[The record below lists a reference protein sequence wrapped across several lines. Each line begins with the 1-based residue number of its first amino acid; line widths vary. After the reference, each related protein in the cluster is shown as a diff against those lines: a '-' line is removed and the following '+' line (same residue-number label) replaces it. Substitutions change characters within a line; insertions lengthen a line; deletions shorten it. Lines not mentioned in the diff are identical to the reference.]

1 MTPRGSEEED
11 FEHLKRIKTRL
22 LRALKKA
29 EAWMDSVGSGV
40 ESDSYARVMRQASS
54 AIDDAEQS

>member
-1 MTPRGSEEED
+1 MSRKEED
-11 FEHLKRIKTRL
+11 FERLKRTKTRL

-29 EAWMDSVGSGV
+29 ERWMDDVGSGV
-40 ESDSYARVMRQASS
+40 ESDRYARALRQVRA